1 MTRANVVEILG
12 QVGVT
17 LGALVVE
24 VGPRLGSVLV
34 RMFGLVIGT
43 VLPVLVGHTT
53 LLVGPAA
60 SSVEH
65 LRMTH
70 LGAMT
75 LTSHAQEVLEL
86 VAVAAVAV
94 AVAVLLDL
102 DGNLVTGFAIGD
114 FIDTHIL
121 FI

>member
-12 QVGVT
+12 QVVVT
-17 LGALVVE
+17 LGALVGE

-34 RMFGLVIGT
+34 RMFGQVIGT

-86 VAVAAVAV
+86 VAVAV